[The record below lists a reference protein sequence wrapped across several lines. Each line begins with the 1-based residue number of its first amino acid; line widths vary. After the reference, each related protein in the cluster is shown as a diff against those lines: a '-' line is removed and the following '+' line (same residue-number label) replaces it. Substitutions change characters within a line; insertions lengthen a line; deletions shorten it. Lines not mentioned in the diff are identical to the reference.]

1 MNKKEFIVDIVG
13 AVLNAF
19 AAGLGVA
26 NALINDASYWILFGF
41 NIAFAIICAL
51 CAYALYVSDN

>member
-13 AVLNAF
+13 VILNSF

-26 NALINDASYWILFGF
+26 NALVNDASYWILFGF
-41 NIAFAIICAL
+41 SIAFTIICAFR
-51 CAYALYVSDN
+51 AYVLYVSDN